1 MENEMDF
8 GVLALV
14 LAIIALL
21 LSLRPEIERVTRGL
35 FRVEVRS
42 RTQDKQIL
50 LNLVNL
56 VERMSET
63 LLLERGRDARELFD
77 DNTREELRTLW
88 TGTKTRCEEIKS
100 TINNAKDSTESDSF
114 SWSRLDRAGVTGE
127 SGQSKWRLLRTEIRD
142 DAIKHKRW
150 GKFFERLNSL
160 LGSVVSGIPAFEL
173 VKQWKEQLHASLKSD
188 EDLPP
193 TTLGELRE
201 EDTSL
206 KT

>member
-1 MENEMDF
+1 M
-8 GVLALV
+8 
-14 LAIIALL
+14 
-21 LSLRPEIERVTRGL
+21 TRGL

-50 LNLVNL
+50 LKLVNL

-88 TGTKTRCEEIKS
+88 TDTKTRCEEIKS

-114 SWSRLDRAGVTGE
+114 SWSRLDRAGVTGK
-127 SGQSKWRLLRTEIRD
+127 SGQSKWRLLRTEIKD

-193 TTLGELRE
+193 TTLGELWE